1 MAARKKAKA
10 RPRRKAAVKSK
21 AKSKPKRKAAP
32 ARKAKP
38 KTPPAGYR
46 VVTPAFRVPG
56 CGRAITFLQEA
67 FGAKVV
73 QRYDGPGG
81 TVAHCELRIGDSL
94 IMCGDCEPDQIWHL
108 SAMIYVKD
116 CDATF
121 QRALAAGATAKE
133 PPADQFYGDRNG
145 RVLDPF
151 GNEWVVATHK
161 EDVSKK
167 EMAKRMAAL
176 MGGG

>member
-1 MAARKKAKA
+1 
-10 RPRRKAAVKSK
+10 
-21 AKSKPKRKAAP
+21 
-32 ARKAKP
+32 
-38 KTPPAGYR
+38 
-46 VVTPAFRVPG
+46 VVTPAFRGPG
-56 CGRAITFLQEA
+56 CGRAIEFLQQA
-67 FGAKVV
+67 FGAKIV
-73 QRYDGPGG
+73 QRYDAPDG

-94 IMCGDCEPDQIWHL
+94 IMCGDCGPDQVWHL

-116 CDATF
+116 CDAAY

-145 RVLDPF
+145 RVIDPF

-176 MGGG
+176 MGGC